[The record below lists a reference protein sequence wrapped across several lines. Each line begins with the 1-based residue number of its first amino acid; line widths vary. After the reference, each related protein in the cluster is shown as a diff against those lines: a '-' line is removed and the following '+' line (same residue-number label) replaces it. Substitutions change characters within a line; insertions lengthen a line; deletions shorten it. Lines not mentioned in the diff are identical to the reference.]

1 MSSGL
6 FPLDDLM
13 IWVRR
18 FPFVNV
24 VSPVDLCDGV
34 TLSTILHS
42 LSPKYFTQSW
52 RSKIYVDAPGN
63 KQKMCVN
70 LHHILNGIGNF
81 FRQVLD
87 QQLQSHQLPDVNAIG
102 ERSTVLSFDVSFIFA
117 RLFQPPY

>member
-1 MSSGL
+1 LGFAARVLLFICVVCWAHKKVLLPHFRHINTRECSTMSSGL

-42 LSPKYFTQSW
+42 LSPKYFSQSW

-63 KQKMCVN
+63 KQKMCAN

-81 FRQVLD
+81 FRQV
-87 QQLQSHQLPDVNAIG
+87 
-102 ERSTVLSFDVSFIFA
+102 R
-117 RLFQPPY
+117 Y